1 MIQKKIT
8 VSLLASAMI
17 MAAGA
22 ITSFAAPADLPVC
35 TTADC
40 SLSSEHTHDGV
51 SYRGHSADDGHTYH
65 QNCSVQDC
73 TDTKAHTH
81 DGVCYG
87 GHSAGDGHGGCA
99 AGYSGRSSGGSSDR
113 SGRGHHRSGG
123 HCR

>member
-22 ITSFAAPADLPVC
+22 FTSFAAPADLPVC
-35 TTADC
+35 GVNDC
-40 SLSSEHTHDGV
+40 SLSAEHTHDGV
-51 SYRGHSADDGHTYH
+51 SYRGHSADDGHSYH
-65 QNCSVQDC
+65 QNCNVENC
-73 TDTKAHTH
+73 TNTENHTH

-87 GHSAGDGHGGCA
+87 GHSTGDGHRGCA
-99 AGYSGRSSGGSSDR
+99 GRSGQ
-113 SGRGHHRSGG
+113 GHHRNGG

>member
-22 ITSFAAPADLPVC
+22 MTSFAAPAVPLCNVEG
-35 TTADC
+35 C
-40 SLSSEHTHDGV
+40 SLSAEH
-51 SYRGHSADDGHTYH
+51 Y
-65 QNCSVQDC
+65 
-73 TDTKAHTH
+73 H

-87 GHSAGDGHGGCA
+87 GHSADDGHAYHENCNVENCTNRESHSHDGVCYGGHRAGDGHGGCA
-99 AGYSGRSSGGSSDR
+99 GRSTGRSGG
-113 SGRGHHRSGG
+113 GHHRSGG